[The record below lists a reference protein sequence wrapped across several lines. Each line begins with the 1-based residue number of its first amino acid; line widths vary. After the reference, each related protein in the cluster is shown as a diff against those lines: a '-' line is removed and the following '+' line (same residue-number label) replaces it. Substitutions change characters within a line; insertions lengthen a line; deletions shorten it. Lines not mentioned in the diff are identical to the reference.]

1 MLASDEQD
9 ITFWQFPH
17 TQCQLS
23 KNDSNTG
30 GDRIFHESQCG
41 LVNLSCVIVHL
52 TKFVVPKSVDRNQK
66 IPGEHGN
73 HAQIKKCHTETE

>member
-1 MLASDEQD
+1 MNKTSLLT
-9 ITFWQFPH
+9 IFH
-17 TQCQLS
+17 TQCQIS

-66 IPGEHGN
+66 IPREHGN
-73 HAQIKKCHTETE
+73 HAQIKKCHTEIE